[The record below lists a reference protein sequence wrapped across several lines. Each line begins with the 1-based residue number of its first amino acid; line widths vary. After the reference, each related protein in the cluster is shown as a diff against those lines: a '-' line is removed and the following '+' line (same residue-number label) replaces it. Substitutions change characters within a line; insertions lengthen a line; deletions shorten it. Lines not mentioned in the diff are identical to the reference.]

1 MKGND
6 MKKINKLLAVLLA
19 AVMLAGCAADT
30 SSQSAAE
37 STSSVSTTESAAE
50 SSTTESTEE
59 SAPATTTT
67 TPALV
72 EDAPEESTPEE
83 STPEESA
90 PEESTPEESTPEES
104 APEES
109 TPEESKPE
117 ESTPETETTPSTTT
131 TAPPTE
137 EPVQEEVM
145 ADKIV
150 ALTFD
155 DGPNTTTTNQ
165 VLDML
170 EKYDVVASFFLI
182 GNNINDASA
191 EVVRRAYNMGCEI
204 HNHSKTHPYMNTMTA
219 EEIIEEFTYTDDK
232 IFEITGERSKFFR
245 PPYIAVSDRMFENI
259 DVPFVAG
266 IGCND
271 WDDRIPADRRTLMI
285 MRQVKDGDV
294 ILLHDAEGNDL
305 TVEALDTL
313 IPQLKAEGY
322 RFVTMTELF
331 EEKGI
336 AISPDDTKI
345 YTNVLQQYQY
355 G

>member
-30 SSQSAAE
+30 SSQSGAE
-37 STSSVSTTESAAE
+37 STSSVSTTESAAD

-59 SAPATTTT
+59 SAPAPTTT

-72 EDAPEESTPEE
+72 EDVPPAEDAPPATTTTTPAPEESIPEE
-83 STPEESA
+83 SIPEESI
-90 PEESTPEESTPEES
+90 
-104 APEES
+104 
-109 TPEESKPE
+109 PEESKPE
-117 ESTPETETTPSTTT
+117 ESTPETTPSTTT
-131 TAPPTE
+131 TAPAEE

-170 EKYDVVASFFLI
+170 EKHDVVASFFLI

-191 EVVRRAYNMGCEI
+191 EAVRRAYNMGCEI
-204 HNHSKTHPYMNTMTA
+204 HNHSRTHGYLNTMTA
-219 EEIIEEFTYTDDK
+219 EEIIEEYTYTDDK

-245 PPYIAVSDRMFENI
+245 PPYIAVSDTMFTAI
-259 DVPFVAG
+259 DVPFIAG

-322 RFVTMTELF
+322 RFVTMTQLF

-336 AISPDDTKI
+336 AISADDTKI

>member
-19 AVMLAGCAADT
+19 ATMLAGCAADT

-59 SAPATTTT
+59 SAP
-67 TPALV
+67 
-72 EDAPEESTPEE
+72 EDSKPEEST
-83 STPEESA
+83 

-117 ESTPETETTPSTTT
+117 ESTPEESKPEESTPETTPTTT
-131 TAPPTE
+131 TAPPAE

-191 EVVRRAYNMGCEI
+191 EAVRRAYNMGCEI

-322 RFVTMTELF
+322 RFVTMTQLF

-336 AISPDDTKI
+336 AISPDDSKI

>member
-1 MKGND
+1 
-6 MKKINKLLAVLLA
+6 
-19 AVMLAGCAADT
+19 
-30 SSQSAAE
+30 
-37 STSSVSTTESAAE
+37 
-50 SSTTESTEE
+50 
-59 SAPATTTT
+59 
-67 TPALV
+67 
-72 EDAPEESTPEE
+72 
-83 STPEESA
+83 
-90 PEESTPEESTPEES
+90 
-104 APEES
+104 
-109 TPEESKPE
+109 
-117 ESTPETETTPSTTT
+117 
-131 TAPPTE
+131 
-137 EPVQEEVM
+137 M

-191 EVVRRAYNMGCEI
+191 EAVRRAYNMGCEI

-322 RFVTMTELF
+322 RFVTMTQLF

-336 AISPDDTKI
+336 AISPDDSKI

>member
-30 SSQSAAE
+30 SSQSSAE

-83 STPEESA
+83 SKPEESA
-90 PEESTPEESTPEES
+90 P
-104 APEES
+104 
-109 TPEESKPE
+109 
-117 ESTPETETTPSTTT
+117 ETTPSTTT
-131 TAPPTE
+131 TAPPAE

-191 EVVRRAYNMGCEI
+191 EAVRRAYNMGCEI
-204 HNHSKTHPYMNTMTA
+204 HNHSRTHGYLNTMTA